1 MCGKPAREYNT
12 IWNDKFI
19 SILIINFVMNMG
31 QFMMNALIPKYAYS
45 LGANAAVVGV
55 VSSMFAVTALI
66 IRPVAGPAM
75 DYYSKSRLLTASIS
89 MLAVAF
95 VVYGLSKDVT
105 VIIIARLLHGLGIGV
120 AVPLSLAMATNALPE
135 RKMVSGIGIYSL
147 GAAVATAVGPWLGLK
162 LMGLLGY
169 NNTFFILA
177 AWLVLCV
184 VLTLRLKSY
193 TPVRHSPFRIK
204 LDRVFV
210 TDVII
215 PTIIILFVTFAFSS
229 INSFVIIYADLMNID
244 QIGLYYTAYAIS
256 LLVSRPISGAVAD
269 KYGTDKTIIPGLL
282 IFAASFIII
291 SYARTLPMFI
301 FAGVLCAF
309 GYGVC
314 VPALQALCML
324 LVPKQRRGAAG
335 NTNYIGSDS
344 AYLLGPA
351 AAGLIVTGI
360 QNATGSELS
369 GYRGMYRA
377 MMIPVIVALVFF
389 IFTSKIIREKLAEQ
403 QAAGDSENAERE
415 RTEND
420 KR

>member
-1 MCGKPAREYNT
+1 
-12 IWNDKFI
+12 
-19 SILIINFVMNMG
+19 
-31 QFMMNALIPKYAYS
+31 MMNALIPKYAYS

-75 DYYSKSRLLTASIS
+75 DYYSKSRLLTASVS

-105 VIIIARLLHGLGIGV
+105 VMIIARLLHGLGIGV

-135 RKMVSGIGIYSL
+135 RKMVSGIGMYSL

-162 LMGLLGY
+162 LMELLGY

-184 VLTLRLKSY
+184 LLTLRLKSY

-204 LDRVFV
+204 LERVFV

-215 PTIIILFVTFAFSS
+215 PTIIIFFITFAFSS
-229 INSFVIIYADLMNID
+229 INSFIVIYAGLMNID
-244 QIGLYYTAYAIS
+244 QIGLYFTAYAIS
-256 LLVSRPISGAVAD
+256 LLISRPISGAVAD

-314 VPALQALCML
+314 VPTLQALCML

-335 NTNYIGSDS
+335 NTNYMVSDS
-344 AYLLGPA
+344 VYFMGPA
-351 AAGLIVTGI
+351 AAGLIITVI
-360 QNATGSELS
+360 QSTTGSELS
-369 GYRGMYRA
+369 GYQGMYR
-377 MMIPVIVALVFF
+377 MMVIPVIVALLFF
-389 IFTSKIIREKLAEQ
+389 ILTSKIVQEKLAQQ

-415 RTEND
+415 RTKNG